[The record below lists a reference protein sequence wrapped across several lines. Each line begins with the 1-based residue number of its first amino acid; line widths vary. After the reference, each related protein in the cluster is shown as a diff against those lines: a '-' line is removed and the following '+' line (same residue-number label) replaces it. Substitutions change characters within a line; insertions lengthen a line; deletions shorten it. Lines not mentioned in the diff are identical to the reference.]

1 LGEVTAQVRRPSG
14 FPARHNPR
22 HANDLVEDLGHHAR
36 VRPGSVDVIWR
47 TVEPL
52 LPQQVETHPLGCH
65 RPRVPGR
72 VCFRGILIRLAHGND
87 VRLPTLDPI
96 DQAGLLADIGVLHL
110 DRGYDSPAVR
120 DRLRVAGIDQFEIQ
134 RRGTKVPGVKR
145 QPLRLGLRWVVE
157 ATNTWWSNYG
167 LAALALLHPI
177 SILGAPGDLLQPAR
191 EEPLAFGLTAIVVE
205 QQPEHLRWTAEA
217 RGRLAV
223 VAAVTYDPGWPATV
237 DDAPVPVRRS
247 GDGLV
252 ELDLPAG
259 QHRVDLRFTGARPN
273 PLGVVLT
280 LAGLLALALLRRGGR
295 GSRADRGRPAG
306 PGAAAC
312 PG

>member
-1 LGEVTAQVRRPSG
+1 
-14 FPARHNPR
+14 
-22 HANDLVEDLGHHAR
+22 
-36 VRPGSVDVIWR
+36 
-47 TVEPL
+47 
-52 LPQQVETHPLGCH
+52 
-65 RPRVPGR
+65 
-72 VCFRGILIRLAHGND
+72 
-87 VRLPTLDPI
+87 
-96 DQAGLLADIGVLHL
+96 
-110 DRGYDSPAVR
+110 VR

-259 QHRVDLRFTGARPN
+259 QHRVDLRFTDARPN

-295 GSRADRGRPAG
+295 GRRAGRGRPAG

-312 PG
+312 RG